1 MVSNK
6 MITYSNGSWRRYS
19 KNNHFPKQRLIHN
32 KTKETP
38 TTYIYKVDLIK
49 YLVSGRYKK

>member
-32 KTKETP
+32 KTKERP